1 MAYIKEALDFV
12 FHFNNHLPHLI
23 QDYGVWVYL
32 ILFLIILAETGFV
45 VTPFLPG
52 DSLLFVVG
60 AFAATGSLNIFT
72 AFIVL
77 SLAAVI
83 GDSLNYS
90 IGKAIGP
97 KVFKYNDS
105 FFFKKKHLEQTHQFY
120 EKYGA
125 KTIVLARFVPIIRT
139 FAPFV
144 AGIGSMNYAKFLS
157 YNIIGGVAWVAIC
170 IFAGFWFG
178 NIPIV
183 KKNFELVVLLIIF
196 ISILPII
203 LKVISLRLQ
212 KRKD

>member
-1 MAYIKEALDFV
+1 VAYIKEALDFV

-77 SLAAVI
+77 GLAAVI

-196 ISILPII
+196 ISILPIL

-212 KRKD
+212 KRKE

>member
-1 MAYIKEALDFV
+1 MTYIKEALDFV

-60 AFAATGSLNIFT
+60 AFAATGSLNVLT
-72 AFIVL
+72 AFLVL

-83 GDSLNYS
+83 GDSLSYS

>member
-60 AFAATGSLNIFT
+60 AFAATGSLNVLT
-72 AFIVL
+72 AFLVL